1 MVVEPN
7 EDDYKNIHK
16 KLSCFIEAKGLVG
29 GSDLDVNMFDAALKV
44 VSDVSFYA
52 DFLGTDNIPTY
63 TIQKDGLWLQGVTI
77 EDLALFAA
85 SELRLMR
92 VEKFVRESF
101 TDFTLRERQ
110 DSRVRYEI
118 SDENLKIS
126 SIFAKIEEQKQLLH
140 LADYSVS
147 QTSLEQVF
155 NIHAAQAE
163 QQKIG
168 RIDHDTA
175 MDCETGCSTRSIETM
190 EGLDSSHAADLQLYP
205 SAMENPEHDR
215 PYDENTQSFDD
226 ESRPFDER
234 CSRK

>member
-1 MVVEPN
+1 MIVVEPN
-7 EDDYKNIHK
+7 DDDYKNI
-16 KLSCFIEAKGLVG
+16 LSAL
-29 GSDLDVNMFDAALKV
+29 DLNTFDAALKV
-44 VSDVSFYA
+44 VTDDSFYA
-52 DFLGTDNIPTY
+52 DLLGTNNSPPY
-63 TIQKDGLWLQGVTI
+63 TIRKYALSLQGVTI

-85 SELRLMR
+85 SELRLMN

-118 SDENLKIS
+118 CDKNLKIS
-126 SIFAKIEEQKQLLH
+126 SIFSRIEEQKQLLH

-168 RIDHDTA
+168 RIEHDTA
-175 MDCETGCSTRSIETM
+175 MDCETGCSTRSIDTV
-190 EGLDSSHAADLQLYP
+190 EGLGSSRATDLQLYP
-205 SAMENPEHDR
+205 FVRENPEHDR
-215 PYDENTQSFDD
+215 PYDENTQRFDD
-226 ESRPFDER
+226 ESPFDEH
-234 CSRK
+234 CSHK